1 MKKIAQLLHK
11 LLYDNKALMVF
22 SVILSVIIWLVVT
35 ISLSPIDTATIQDV
49 PVSIDL
55 ANSVPAQ
62 FDLQI
67 FGQSEFDVDVKVSGK
82 RYLLSSVDSD
92 SVKIVAQTAYVDSA
106 GKHTLSL
113 KAIKVNESD
122 EFEIVS
128 ISQDYVEVFFDVYME
143 QDFPI
148 EPKLKITDELVEEGY
163 IAGEAIVSAETVM
176 ISGPQ
181 TEVASISKVYAEM
194 NIDKPLSETQTQTAQ
209 INAYNNSGVS
219 LHYLSYNYG
228 NSDITITLP
237 IYYVVSKPTS
247 VSFKNAPLDYIDAP
261 FRYTV
266 NPETL
271 TAGIVGADKD
281 NIPELIPVLTVD
293 FSQLTPGSNRF
304 SVFSDEI
311 PSVFPVEASTEFEVV
326 VYVEGC
332 DKKTLGV
339 PIGNISFINAPEG
352 YEVKEIIKSVGNAV
366 TVGPK
371 DSLADVTASDIYA
384 VVDLTNAD
392 VSSPTQEFSAKLSV
406 RNSTDC
412 WVSGDYTVTVEH

>member
-1 MKKIAQLLHK
+1 MKRIAHLLHK

-49 PVSIDL
+49 PVTIDL

-67 FGQSEFDVDVKVSGK
+67 FGQSEFDVDVEVSGK
-82 RYLLSSVDSD
+82 RYLLSSVDAD

-128 ISQDYVEVFFDVYME
+128 LSQDYVEVFFDVYME

-148 EPKLKITDELVEEGY
+148 EAKLNIKDELVEEGY
-163 IAGEAIVSAETVM
+163 IAGEAVVSAETVM

-194 NIDKPLSETQTQTAQ
+194 NIDKPLSETQTQAAQ
-209 INAYNNSGVS
+209 INACNDSGAS

-228 NSDITITLP
+228 NSEITITLP
-237 IYYVVSKPTS
+237 VYYVVSKPTS
-247 VSFKNAPLDYIDAP
+247 ISFKNAPLDYIDKP
-261 FRYTV
+261 LRYTV
-266 NPETL
+266 NPEKL
-271 TAGIVGADKD
+271 TAGIAGTDEE
-281 NIPELIPVLTVD
+281 NFPETISVLTVD

-304 SVFSDEI
+304 TVLSDEI
-311 PSVFPVEASTEFEVV
+311 PSVLPVEASTEFEVV

-339 PIGNISFINAPEG
+339 PVGNISFINAPEG

-371 DSLADVTASDIYA
+371 DSLSGVTATDIYA

-392 VSSPTQEFSAKLSV
+392 VSSPTQEFTAKLSV

-412 WVSGDYTVTVEH
+412 WVSGEYTVTVSH

>member
-1 MKKIAQLLHK
+1 MKKIAQLTHK

-22 SVILSVIIWLVVT
+22 SFVLSVIIWLVVT
-35 ISLSPIDTATIQDV
+35 ISLSPIDTAVIEDV
-49 PVSIDL
+49 PVNIEL

-67 FGQSEFDVDVKVSGK
+67 FGQSEFAVDVEVSGK
-82 RYLLSSVDSD
+82 RYLLSSVDAD

-113 KAIKVNESD
+113 KAIKSNEND
-122 EFEIVS
+122 EFEILS
-128 ISQDYVEVFFDVYME
+128 LSEDYIEVFFDVYME

-148 EPKLKITDELVEEGY
+148 EPKLNIKDELVDEGF
-163 IAGEAIVSAETVM
+163 IAGDAVISAETVM

-194 NIDKPLSETQTQTAQ
+194 NIDKPLSETQTQTAN
-209 INAYNNSGVS
+209 INAYNESGAA

-228 NSDITITLP
+228 NSDVTITLP
-237 IYYVVSKPTS
+237 IYYVVNKPTS

-261 FRYTV
+261 FRYTIS
-266 NPETL
+266 PETL
-271 TAGIVGADKD
+271 EAGIAGADK
-281 NIPELIPVLTVD
+281 NNEPETISVTTVD

-304 SVFSDEI
+304 TVASDEI
-311 PSVFPVEASTEFEVV
+311 PSVFPVESAKDFEIV

-332 DKKTLGV
+332 TSKTLGV
-339 PIGNISFINAPEG
+339 PADNISFINAPEG
-352 YEVKEIIKSVGNAV
+352 YEIKDIIKSVGNVV
-366 TVGPK
+366 TVGPEA
-371 DSLADVTASDIYA
+371 SLNNINAADIYA

-392 VSSPTQEFSAKLSV
+392 SSAATQEFAAKLSV

-412 WVSGDYTVTVEH
+412 WVSGDYTVTVSH